1 MKDQGYFGNLHPFL
15 KLLLLTFVMLAGSI
29 VVFVA
34 GLIIGAI
41 IFGGDVFTQLGA
53 PDMDINLLRYIQII
67 THLGLFIISA
77 LVFAYLVGN
86 GPLPYY
92 RGRQIPQW
100 WPLFLSALIILA
112 SVPMVYYLSHINQQM
127 ALPESLH
134 GLEQWMRRTE
144 DEAAH
149 ITETLLSV
157 STIWGLLF
165 NLFMIAVIPAI
176 GEEFIFRGALQRIFH
191 QWTGN
196 VHVAVVIAAVL
207 FSAMHM
213 QFYGFLPRLLLGLLM
228 GYMFVRTGNI
238 WVPVFAHF
246 FNNAAAVTLYYYAHT
261 TGQEID
267 PDSMGEVP
275 FAPVVA
281 LISLVLV
288 VLLFRWLNPGKENHD
303 RGMQTDA

>member
-1 MKDQGYFGNLHPFL
+1 MKDQGNFGNLHPFL
-15 KLLLLTFVMLAGSI
+15 KLLLLTFVMLAGS
-29 VVFVA
+29 VVVLVA
-34 GLIIGAI
+34 GLIIAAI
-41 IFGGDVFTQLGA
+41 FFGGDVFTQLGA
-53 PDMDINLLRYIQII
+53 PDPDINLLRYIQII
-67 THLGLFIISA
+67 THLGLFIISS

-86 GPLPYY
+86 GPLQYY
-92 RGRQIPQW
+92 RGKHIPQW
-100 WPLFLSALIILA
+100 RPLILSALIILVA
-112 SVPMVYYLSHINQQM
+112 VPLVYYLSHINQQLV
-127 ALPESLH
+127 LPESLQ

-144 DEAAH
+144 DEAAQ
-149 ITETLLSV
+149 ITETLLGV

-228 GYMFVRTGNI
+228 GYMFVKTGNI

-246 FNNAAAVTLYYYAHT
+246 FNNAAAVVVFYYAHT
-261 TGQEID
+261 TSNEID
-267 PDSMGEVP
+267 PDAMGEVD
-275 FAPVVA
+275 FAPVMA
-281 LISLVLV
+281 IISLVMV
-288 VLLFRWLNPGKENHD
+288 VLLFRWLKPMERK
-303 RGMQTDA
+303 Q